1 MSSKIRTNTN
11 PRQIIRIRKK
21 ERIRKKIIKH
31 MGSISRLVVY
41 RSNKFIYAQ
50 IIDDLKGSTLVQANT
65 AEDTFGS
72 LKSKKNIEAAK
83 KLGSLIGQRAVEK
96 KVEKVLFDRNG
107 YAYHGRV
114 KALAEGAREAGLNF

>member
-21 ERIRKKIIKH
+21 ERIRKKIVEH

-50 IIDDLKGSTLVQANT
+50 IIDDLKGNTLAQANT
-65 AEDTFGS
+65 REESFKAGS
-72 LKSKKNIEAAK
+72 SKNLEAAK
-83 KLGSLIGQRAVEK
+83 KLGLLIGQRAIEK

-107 YAYHGRV
+107 YEYHGRI
-114 KALAEGAREAGLNF
+114 KALAEGAREAGLKF

>member
-1 MSSKIRTNTN
+1 MSNKIRTNTN

-21 ERIRKKIIKH
+21 ERIRKKIVQH

-50 IIDDLKGSTLVQANT
+50 VVDDLKGNTLAQANT
-65 AEDTFGS
+65 AEDGFAS

-107 YAYHGRV
+107 YEYHGRI
-114 KALAEGAREAGLNF
+114 KALAESAREAGLKF